1 MKSKLVISTLILSLA
16 VSSAAFAREVPKD
29 IQTASAVLDADGI
42 DLTVYVD
49 LSDGYSA
56 DFATGAVYLYKG
68 SAIGDDAEPV
78 AMGICLERQVYD
90 EYVSAAEDKEPLT
103 DRSDVVSYTS
113 EGENLYL
120 YNENG
125 AYFLVIMDDD
135 VTENPQDRFYFQTFD
150 MEDETESE
158 TMTDETETEAMS
170 VETETETI
178 TD

>member
-1 MKSKLVISTLILSLA
+1 MKNKLVISTLIFSLA
-16 VSSAAFAREVPKD
+16 ISSAAFAREVPKD

-49 LSDGYSA
+49 LSDGYSV

-68 SAIGDDAEPV
+68 SATGDEEPI
-78 AMGICLERQVYD
+78 AMGITLERQVYD

-125 AYFLVIMDDD
+125 AYFLIIMDDD
-135 VTENPQDRFYFQTFD
+135 VTDNPQDRFYLQTFT
-150 MEDETESE
+150 MTDETESE
-158 TMTDETETEAMS
+158 AITDETETEAVA
-170 VETETETI
+170 VETETEAI
-178 TD
+178 TE

>member
-1 MKSKLVISTLILSLA
+1 MKNKLVISTLILSLA
-16 VSSAAFAREVPKD
+16 ISSAAFAREVPKD

-49 LSDGYSA
+49 LSDGYSV

-68 SAIGDDAEPV
+68 SAVGDDVEPV

-103 DRSDVVSYTS
+103 DRSDVVSYS
-113 EGENLYL
+113 SDGENLYL

-125 AYFLVIMDDD
+125 AYFLIVTNDD
-135 VTENPQDRFYFQTFD
+135 VTENPQDRFYLQTF
-150 MEDETESE
+150 
-158 TMTDETETEAMS
+158 TMTDETETEAI
-170 VETETETI
+170 TE
-178 TD
+178 